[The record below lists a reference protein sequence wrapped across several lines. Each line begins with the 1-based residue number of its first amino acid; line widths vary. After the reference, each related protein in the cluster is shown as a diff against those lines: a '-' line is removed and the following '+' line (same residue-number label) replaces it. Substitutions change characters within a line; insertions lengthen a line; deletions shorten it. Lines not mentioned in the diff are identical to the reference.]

1 MNTSVMIQSLGVKS
15 QLSRDK
21 MVKRIELCESYIV
34 PKGLLGFYI
43 TILFLLFEEKRVK
56 PFVHFDKHTF
66 YTMCRKDWEWGKTVL
81 TNIMEDLQRLIDEL
95 GTNEHTH
102 ECALVYCYIRRIRE
116 IRNILTDRAVKRPIY
131 AYVES

>member
-1 MNTSVMIQSLGVKS
+1 MI
-15 QLSRDK
+15 
-21 MVKRIELCESYIV
+21 KRIELCESYII

-43 TILFLLFEEKRVK
+43 TILFLLFEEKQVK

-102 ECALVYCYIRRIRE
+102 ECALIYCYIRRIRE
-116 IRNILTDRAVKRPIY
+116 IRHIFAERAVKRPIC

>member
-1 MNTSVMIQSLGVKS
+1 
-15 QLSRDK
+15 
-21 MVKRIELCESYIV
+21 MVKRIELGTSYIV

-43 TILFLLFEEKRVK
+43 TILFLLFEEKQVK

-95 GTNEHTH
+95 GTNENTH
-102 ECALVYCYIRRIRE
+102 ECALIYAYIRRIRE
-116 IRNILTDRAVKRPIY
+116 IRHILTERAVKRPIY

>member
-1 MNTSVMIQSLGVKS
+1 
-15 QLSRDK
+15 
-21 MVKRIELCESYIV
+21 MVKRVELCESYIV
-34 PKGLLGFYI
+34 PKGLLG
-43 TILFLLFEEKRVK
+43 
-56 PFVHFDKHTF
+56 F

-102 ECALVYCYIRRIRE
+102 ECALIYCYIRRIRD
-116 IRNILTDRAVKRPIY
+116 IRNILTNRAVKRPIY

>member
-1 MNTSVMIQSLGVKS
+1 MTNIERAEEFANNGYALGCTKLPFEAS
-15 QLSRDK
+15 KEGFLA
-21 MVKRIELCESYIV
+21 
-34 PKGLLGFYI
+34 GL
-43 TILFLLFEEKRVK
+43 EAA
-56 PFVHFDKHTF
+56 
-66 YTMCRKDWEWGKTVL
+66 RKDWEWGGKTVL

-116 IRNILTDRAVKRPIY
+116 IRNTLTNRAVKRPIY

>member
-1 MNTSVMIQSLGVKS
+1 
-15 QLSRDK
+15 
-21 MVKRIELCESYIV
+21 MVKRIELGESYIV

-102 ECALVYCYIRRIRE
+102 ECAVVYSYLRRIRE
-116 IRNILTDRAVKRPIY
+116 IRNIFAARAVKRPIY

>member
-1 MNTSVMIQSLGVKS
+1 MI
-15 QLSRDK
+15 
-21 MVKRIELCESYIV
+21 KRIELCESYIV

-43 TILFLLFEEKRVK
+43 TILFLLFEEKQVK

-81 TNIMEDLQRLIDEL
+81 MNIMEDLQRLIDEL

-102 ECALVYCYIRRIRE
+102 ECALIYCYIRQIRE
-116 IRNILTDRAVKRPIY
+116 IRNILTDRAVRRPIY

>member
-1 MNTSVMIQSLGVKS
+1 
-15 QLSRDK
+15 
-21 MVKRIELCESYIV
+21 MVKRIKLCESYIV

-116 IRNILTDRAVKRPIY
+116 IRNTLTNRAVKRPIY

>member
-1 MNTSVMIQSLGVKS
+1 
-15 QLSRDK
+15 

-66 YTMCRKDWEWGKTVL
+66 YMMCRKDWEWGKTVL

-102 ECALVYCYIRRIRE
+102 ECALVYRYIRRIRE

>member
-1 MNTSVMIQSLGVKS
+1 
-15 QLSRDK
+15 

-95 GTNEHTH
+95 GTNENTH

-116 IRNILTDRAVKRPIY
+116 IRSILTNRAVKRPIY